1 MDYSLISGLIED
13 KTMKQDT
20 VSIIIPVYNGFNYL
34 SNAID
39 SILRQTYDAI
49 EIIVVNDGSDDN
61 GKTERV
67 ARSYGNKIKYYEK
80 DNGGTASA
88 LNYGIRQMQGNYFAW
103 LSHDDFFMPE
113 KIETQLAMIKATGNN
128 DSIAQGNY
136 EMYDQ
141 DTGGKISTAFHRY
154 YNSECL
160 NNGVFNFIWNETHFS
175 NLLFSVRHFE
185 RVGLFDE
192 KNFTA
197 QDQDMQFRLL
207 RGQRTVFAEKP
218 VSRFRLH
225 SASCTHLM
233 HDKLWVEN
241 RKTYLRMVEQ
251 LADWEVKSLFGVPSV
266 FYVHIAAILH
276 SMNDGKEYS
285 VLCNRLEMAIATE
298 EKTQNDALSSV
309 LEGNIVIFGAGQY
322 GCRINYELQARG
334 YHPVCFVDS
343 DDHKVGTYLDGVE
356 CRTVKD
362 LGKIKDPL
370 VIIGQKMY
378 LSSYNKLQSMG
389 IKRILLKEELDCYF
403 LHNSPACVPDF
414 CGG

>member
-1 MDYSLISGLIED
+1 MHG
-13 KTMKQDT
+13 KVAT
-20 VSIIIPVYNGFNYL
+20 IIIPVYNGSNYL
-34 SNAID
+34 AMAIN
-39 SILRQTYDAI
+39 SALIQTYNPI
-49 EIIVVNDGSDDN
+49 EIIVVNDGSNDN
-61 GKTERV
+61 GKTERI
-67 ARSYGNKIKYYEK
+67 ARSYGTRIRYFEK

-88 LNYGIRQMQGNYFAW
+88 LNYGIKRMQGDYFSW
-103 LSHDDFFMPE
+103 LSHDDLLMPH
-113 KIETQLAMIKATGNN
+113 KIETQLAMIKATRNN
-128 DSIAQGNY
+128 ETIAQGNY

-175 NLLFSVRHFE
+175 NLLFSVKHFE

-192 KNFTA
+192 TNFTA

-225 SASCTHLM
+225 HGSCTHLM
-233 HDKLWVEN
+233 HDRLWVEN

-251 LADWEVKSLFGVPSV
+251 LADWEIKGLFGVPSV

-276 SMNDGKEYS
+276 SMNDGEEYS
-285 VLCNRLEMAIATE
+285 ILSDRLEKAISAE
-298 EKTQNDALSSV
+298 EKNQNDTLSSV
-309 LEGNIVIFGAGQY
+309 LEENIVIFGAGQY

-343 DDHKVGTYLDGVE
+343 DDRKVGIYLDGVE
-356 CRTVKD
+356 CRAVKD
-362 LGKIKDPL
+362 IGKIKDPL

-378 LSSYNKLQSMG
+378 LSAYKKLQAMG
-389 IKRILLKEELDCYF
+389 INRILLKEELDCYF
-403 LHNSPACVPDF
+403 LQNPPICVPDF